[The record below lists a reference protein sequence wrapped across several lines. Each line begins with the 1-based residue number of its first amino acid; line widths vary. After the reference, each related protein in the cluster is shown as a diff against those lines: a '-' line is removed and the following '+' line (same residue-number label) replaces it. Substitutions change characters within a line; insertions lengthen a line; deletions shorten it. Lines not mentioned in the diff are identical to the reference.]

1 MWEHLHSNIY
11 ESHVCAWWGET
22 SEFDFTC
29 DCVIGLFAIQS
40 LCPSGV
46 SVFFMWVY
54 VSFSDSI
61 HIFIYILSLASG
73 IDNLKWFAFKWGN
86 ILITIHG
93 LRATIV
99 LDSLDWL
106 YIPFEFFHF
115 SPIFVLFPIF
125 LRFLLLFLC
134 FYVIIW
140 VLNYSFIFFGWICFF
155 RHKIAQ
161 FRTRCVFIYS
171 SGFQIKLFS
180 MHLNAPNVYFI

>member
-1 MWEHLHSNIY
+1 MREHLHSNIY

-61 HIFIYILSLASG
+61 HIFIYILSLTSG

-125 LRFLLLFLC
+125 LRFFTLISLFLRHYLSFKLFVHIFWLNLLFSPQNRS
-134 FYVIIW
+134 V
-140 VLNYSFIFFGWICFF
+140 SD
-155 RHKIAQ
+155 
-161 FRTRCVFIYS
+161 
-171 SGFQIKLFS
+171 
-180 MHLNAPNVYFI
+180 

>member
-1 MWEHLHSNIY
+1 M
-11 ESHVCAWWGET
+11 CAWRGET
-22 SEFDFTC
+22 SGFDFTC

-40 LCPSGV
+40 LCSSGV

-54 VSFSDSI
+54 VSFIDSI
-61 HIFIYILSLASG
+61 YIEYIFSHWPSREH
-73 IDNLKWFAFKWGN
+73 LKWFAFKWGN
-86 ILITIHG
+86 ILITIHD

-99 LDSLDWL
+99 LDSPNLL
-106 YIPFEFFHF
+106 YFPFEFFHF
-115 SPIFVLFPIF
+115 SPIFVLLPIF
-125 LRFLLLFLC
+125 FRFLLLFLW

-140 VLNYSFIFFGWICFF
+140 VLNCSYMFFGWICFF

-171 SGFQIKLFS
+171 SRFQIKLFS